1 MTRKIPWIAFNAG
14 DKFPHPDDLIRIHI
28 DGKERRT
35 AEASEPVL
43 AATISRAWYGDIIAY
58 QVVKPHSDGPEPKH
72 LKVFACNHPGG
83 EFIVDTYGMAETTHR
98 ISLPC
103 RGGALVSGAFKNED
117 GETVLIQGA
126 SK

>member
-1 MTRKIPWIAFNAG
+1 MARKIPWIAFNAG

-28 DGKERRT
+28 DGKERRN
-35 AEASEPVL
+35 AEAREPVL
-43 AATISRAWYGDIIAY
+43 AATINRAWYGDIIAY
-58 QVVKPHSDGPEPKH
+58 QVVRPHSDGPEPKH
-72 LKVFACNHPGG
+72 LTVFARNHPGG
-83 EFIVDTYGMAETTHR
+83 DFIVDTYSMAASTHI

-103 RGGALVSGAFKNED
+103 SGGVLVSGTFKNED